1 MAVAAPGAAAGA
13 PLPVVVLAAHV
24 SPSYGGTTRRPAPAT
39 VDVAFSVNRE
49 SRSVVG
55 RIDLFLPRHVR
66 LSGRGLPRCRPARA
80 IHRCPAGSA
89 VGRASAHLVAG
100 PNGPATTVPLRFYA
114 GAHRTLTVLFRGRH
128 QRVAVK
134 ARVRGAHGGFGPQV
148 RLTLPGTL
156 RVDAHGRSLQLIGFV
171 GHLGGRH
178 TTYAGLT
185 GCPLDGEHVLGLRLA
200 FAPNPAP
207 PPLAASPVVQDAVEC
222 G

>member
-13 PLPVVVLAAHV
+13 PLPVVVFAARV
-24 SPSYGGTTRRPAPAT
+24 SPSYGGTARQPASAT

-55 RIDLFLPRHVR
+55 RIDWFLPRDVR
-66 LSGRGLPRCRPARA
+66 LTGRGLPRCRPARA
-80 IHRCPAGSA
+80 IHRCPSGSA
-89 VGRASAHLVAG
+89 VGRASAHLIAG
-100 PNGPATTVPLRFYA
+100 PSGPSTTVPLRFYA
-114 GAHRTLTVLFRGRH
+114 GPGRTLTVTFGRH
-128 QRVAVK
+128 RHRVAMK
-134 ARVRGAHGGFGPQV
+134 ARVRRPHGGFGPQV
-148 RLTLPGTL
+148 RLVLPGTL
-156 RVDAHGRSLQLIGFV
+156 RVDAQGRSLQLIGFV

-207 PPLAASPVVQDAVEC
+207 PPIERSPVVQDAVEC